1 MNAINFCCKKGL
13 KVTSPL
19 LISYIEN
26 DIKNKYN
33 QELSYDNYDF
43 LNNNTKLDLKNNEY
57 WFTLNTFGTKYFL
70 YLFNYQ
76 SKNYC
81 CFINRK
87 TKAMI
92 IIRFR
97 FDTSLFKGTLLEGE
111 LNELETE
118 DENDINRWYFLI
130 TDILVYEGNKIGNY
144 PIQYRFLKMNEILNL
159 KYERDNNLD
168 CCTLVLKNYFKYE
181 NMQNIYERIGEYP
194 FKVNGFLFKLNEH
207 NLDKKDILFIFT
219 EYRNKKPIN
228 ENELKQKNEEE
239 NKEEINKEEVNKRNF
254 AYLKCKKT
262 DFPDYYELYCLN
274 EKGNEQYLDIA
285 CIPNIKISKFMLK
298 SFKNTDSNDL
308 IFHCIWNSKFKLWE
322 PFTIKDDTIIDK
334 EQFIK
339 KLQI

>member
-1 MNAINFCCKKGL
+1 MNAINFGCKKGL
-13 KVTSPL
+13 KVTSPS

-33 QELSYDNYDF
+33 QDFSYENYEF
-43 LNNNTKLDLKNNEY
+43 LNNNTKLDIKNNEY
-57 WFTLNTFGTKYFL
+57 WFTLNTSGTKYFL

-92 IIRFR
+92 IVRFR
-97 FDTSLFKGTLLEGE
+97 FDTTLFKGTLLEGE

-118 DENDINRWYFLI
+118 EDNDINRWYFLI
-130 TDILVYEGNKIGNY
+130 TDLLIYEGNKIDNY

-181 NMQNIYERIGEYP
+181 NMRNIYERIGEYP
-194 FKVNGFLFKLNEH
+194 FKVNGFLFKINEQKLN
-207 NLDKKDILFIFT
+207 KKDILFIFM
-219 EYRNKKPIN
+219 EYRNKKTVNDIDVI
-228 ENELKQKNEEE
+228 QKVE
-239 NKEEINKEEVNKRNF
+239 EEVNQRNF
-254 AYLKCKKT
+254 VYLKCKKT
-262 DFPDYYELYCLN
+262 DFPDYYELYCVN
-274 EKGNEQYLDIA
+274 ENGNEQYLDIA
-285 CIPNIKISKFMLK
+285 CIPNLKISKFMIK
-298 SFKNTDSNDL
+298 SFKNVNSNDL

-322 PFTIKDDTIIDK
+322 PFTIKNDIMIDK
-334 EQFIK
+334 EIFVK

>member
-1 MNAINFCCKKGL
+1 MNAINFGCKKGL
-13 KVTSPL
+13 KVSSTS

-33 QELSYDNYDF
+33 QDFSYENYEF
-43 LNNNTKLDLKNNEY
+43 LNNNTKLDIKNNEY
-57 WFTLNTFGTKYFL
+57 WFTLNTSGTKYFL

-87 TKAMI
+87 TKAI
-92 IIRFR
+92 IIVRFR
-97 FDTSLFKGTLLEGE
+97 FDTTLFKGTLLEGE
-111 LNELETE
+111 LNELETG

-130 TDILVYEGNKIGNY
+130 TDLLIYEGNKIGNY
-144 PIQYRFLKMNEILNL
+144 PIHYRFLKMNEILNL

-181 NMQNIYERIGEYP
+181 NMRNIYERIGEYP
-194 FKVNGFLFKLNEH
+194 FKVNGFLFKINEQK
-207 NLDKKDILFIFT
+207 LDKKDILFIFI
-219 EYRNKKPIN
+219 EYRNKKT
-228 ENELKQKNEEE
+228 EVEE
-239 NKEEINKEEVNKRNF
+239 NQKELVVNQRNF

-262 DFPDYYELYCLN
+262 DFPDYYELYCIN
-274 EKGNEQYLDIA
+274 DKGNEQYLDIA

-298 SFKNTDSNDL
+298 SFKNVDSNDL
-308 IFHCIWNSKFKLWE
+308 VFHCIWNNKFKLWE
-322 PFTIKDDTIIDK
+322 PFTIKDDIMIDK
-334 EQFIK
+334 ESFIK